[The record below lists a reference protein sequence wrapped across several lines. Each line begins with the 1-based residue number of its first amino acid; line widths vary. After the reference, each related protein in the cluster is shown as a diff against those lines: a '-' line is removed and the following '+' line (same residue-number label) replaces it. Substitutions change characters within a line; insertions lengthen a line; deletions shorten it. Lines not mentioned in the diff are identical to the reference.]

1 MKYAMK
7 TYYLEFFAVE
17 APVGVVIGATEH
29 KRICFWV
36 VDRDPDGALRRA
48 HHYLV
53 QNGWQ
58 PADLARAPAEIRP
71 PEETAADEG
80 AACYQ
85 QAQRYGIAMA
95 IADR

>member
-1 MKYAMK
+1 MK
-7 TYYLEFFAVE
+7 TYYLEFFAE
-17 APVGVVIGATEH
+17 ETPVGVLNGP
-29 KRICFWV
+29 KQPRRIRFWV

-53 QNGWQ
+53 QDGWQ
-58 PADLARAPAEIRP
+58 PADLARAPAEIWR
-71 PEETAADEG
+71 PEEACAAEE

-95 IADR
+95 VADR

>member
-1 MKYAMK
+1 MQ
-7 TYYLEFFAVE
+7 TYYLEFRAQQGSGWDAGSPGGE
-17 APVGVVIGATEH
+17 
-29 KRICFWV
+29 KKICFWV

-58 PADLARAPAEIRP
+58 VAGLKRP
-71 PEETAADEG
+71 PTACRQPTGDGDQQE
-80 AACYQ
+80 AACYE

-95 IADR
+95 VAEK